1 MFCFLIFQEV
11 SEERDELRSELS
23 HLHQKLSCTQVG
35 TMIDSV
41 FTEPDQFQQS
51 SPSHLNSSFISE
63 SISPPSSLNL
73 GSDQEWFCGNSACQK
88 MFHSYKDLSDR
99 MENIAFRAP
108 GSGRS
113 DVVRAP
119 GSGRSDVVT
128 DDRNVEQ
135 GFQPEILREE
145 RLLDE
150 TKFVLGSAG
159 SDVMRDQKNRKRH
172 KSLGN
177 EQDGND
183 RVAELA
189 QGFQPECD
197 EVFSENIQD
206 GEYLSESQKIQ
217 IGFNPAEHES
227 FKDIRDQDLQASR
240 LSLNLDSTWESQG
253 VQRSISE
260 DCPPQFSPELKKLK
274 VFPAS
279 APVHHFLKEPDE
291 GFIPSKHGGDNADDG
306 RRMSETEDSENETIP
321 TEKLLR
327 IQESELHLLKNKIE
341 EMMDEK
347 SELTEKCLTLNTRV
361 EQEILL
367 RQGLEQELNSLVE
380 DLSTTEPASNAE
392 RPSMSDNPQ
401 KNDGSDGKE
410 RKASSLSIE
419 SLESKLKGLSFLYEK
434 EKQLREGLELKLNT
448 EKLYRK
454 DLEKEIKSLSIG
466 RDPPLSAGPHV
477 PGGKSSRRGRTLTQ
491 RQFSYEAEDA
501 GQQSG
506 DNWTVLSLFCS
517 EHYRDMESRVHQLQF
532 QNQFLSEKIRI
543 VESLNN
549 GERKALVEKNRKLES
564 ELKELRHGS
573 VFVEEDE
580 ELVVED
586 VMSKSSSGPGFLT
599 EEDVKLTK
607 EDIQQAKEGSVE
619 DVMSE
624 SSRGPG
630 FLTEEDVKI
639 TKEDI
644 QQTEEGSVEDGT
656 SSRGPGSLTK
666 KDVKKTKKASQQTKE
681 DGKQT
686 KKGIME
692 DKVDDNSAGAEEK
705 QVYFEDTSTG
715 TSLVKEGEPE
725 KLLSEEISVKSEE
738 EISSTSQKKN
748 QEDVNE
754 LREMLNDLNTQ
765 LELLRRDNLSLQL
778 EMKEKDDFLEH
789 VESRT
794 KELVSDL
801 KREQS
806 ECTEARQREEEL
818 GQECLNK
825 EHVIKEIAAELS
837 TLKDRLDEEKLKN
850 SSLKLELGKIR
861 DQEVLNLDRSCQTE
875 ELLNGD
881 VKFLAERTREVET
894 VEVQTDPDLV
904 YTGHVG
910 SQAEEVNGKTK
921 DQRVAD
927 GVRGDQTSEKETQ
940 AECGPVHSE
949 DGQTQTDTGENHKV
963 SQNELEAM
971 KLNLQEKEDYI
982 KRLEDE
988 LDQMETSGDV
998 EDPGDLQEFQEYRDR
1013 TERAL
1018 KEKESYIRK
1027 LEEHLLGRETPERNL
1042 KALQEKL
1049 CVEEAPKVE
1058 VGGKSVEGLHIHIET
1073 DETHKNPPDETAD
1086 KADVKATIDPLLPW
1100 HSPLDDLSEPSNYS
1114 VRSASHL
1121 EISTSVP
1128 EVIPESRDL
1137 FSPGLSV
1144 CSTGSTFSGGSWDQG
1159 LERIVSGLGPEEDGH
1174 KALEHKHFELIDEIS
1189 NLRKDLKETK
1199 SIYTQENAL
1208 LQEALDRERWMSGS
1222 LRSKL
1227 GMSNTVVNF
1236 DLSAEIVSLRQKVS
1250 VLQETN
1256 KMLQTENDRWMKR
1269 IQEQERLVMEF
1280 KGQQTTNRGPQGE
1293 RDEAFTRQVALLQ
1306 QHRQEL
1312 MDQLKEREL
1321 ENSKLSSK
1329 LGDQMILE
1337 ENLRREKDLLKVK
1350 LSERESIEDELHE
1363 KKMELQRQ
1371 VGYQRKLEDI
1381 IYHKNL
1387 IEKELMK
1394 QKRLLEMDF
1403 LEIESKLQEKEELL
1417 EIQRSQLLRELRMK
1431 DQIMA
1436 LGSEAGSEVTGSRIQ
1451 SPSFSETSSIHSGG
1465 LMSRGSRH
1473 QSVDLNVSR
1482 SSEMVSGCHSVD
1494 LNVSRSSEREAGRV
1508 GVMLTDA
1515 EKQHLSAIEFLKG
1528 KLNPGSDQN
1537 LHKRESKS
1545 TQRSHPLR
1553 GSTGDVGKG
1562 SGHPRQHS
1570 ESLGSGDHTA
1580 LE

>member
-1 MFCFLIFQEV
+1 MSLKLTIFCFLIFQEV

-23 HLHQKLSCTQVG
+23 HLHQQLSRTQVG

-51 SPSHLNSSFISE
+51 SSSHLNSSFISE

-73 GSDQEWFCGNSACQK
+73 SSEQEWFCVNSACQK
-88 MFHSYKDLSDR
+88 MFQSYKDLSDR
-99 MENIAFRAP
+99 VENIAFQAP

-113 DVVRAP
+113 DL
-119 GSGRSDVVT
+119 VT

-135 GFQPEILREE
+135 GFQPEILGEE

-150 TKFVLGSAG
+150 TNFGSQSGG

-172 KSLGN
+172 KSLSN

-183 RVAELA
+183 KLAELA

-197 EVFSENIQD
+197 EVFSENNQD
-206 GEYLSESQKIQ
+206 GEYLSEVQKIQ
-217 IGFNPAEHES
+217 VGFNPAEHES

-240 LSLNLDSTWESQG
+240 LSLNLDSAWESQG

-291 GFIPSKHGGDNADDG
+291 GFIPSRHGGDNTDSNDC
-306 RRMSETEDSENETIP
+306 RRMSETEDSENEVIP
-321 TEKLLR
+321 AEKLLR

-380 DLSTTEPASNAE
+380 DLSTTEPASNTE
-392 RPSMSDNPQ
+392 RLLMSDNPR
-401 KNDGSDGKE
+401 KNDGSDRKE

-454 DLEKEIKSLSIG
+454 DLEKEIKSLSIS
-466 RDPPLSAGPHV
+466 RDPPLSAGPHF
-477 PGGKSSRRGRTLTQ
+477 PGGKSSRRGRALTQ

-501 GQQSG
+501 GQHSG

-517 EHYRDMESRVHQLQF
+517 EHYREMESRVHQLQF

-549 GERKALVEKNRKLES
+549 GERKALMEKNRKLES

-599 EEDVKLTK
+599 EEDVKLTE
-607 EDIQQAKEGSVE
+607 EDIQRTKEGRVE
-619 DVMSE
+619 DGM
-624 SSRGPG
+624 SSRGSG
-630 FLTEEDVKI
+630 F
-639 TKEDI
+639 
-644 QQTEEGSVEDGT
+644 
-656 SSRGPGSLTK
+656 LTK
-666 KDVKKTKKASQQTKE
+666 KDVKKTKKGSQQTKE

-692 DKVDDNSAGAEEK
+692 DKVDINSNAGAEEK
-705 QVYFEDTSTG
+705 QVYFEDMSTE
-715 TSLVKEGEPE
+715 TSLVKKEEPE
-725 KLLSEEISVKSEE
+725 KLLSEEISIKSEG
-738 EISSTSQKKN
+738 EISSTSQEKN
-748 QEDVNE
+748 QEDVSK
-754 LREMLNDLNTQ
+754 LREMLNALNIQ

-794 KELVSDL
+794 KVLVSDL

-806 ECTEARQREEEL
+806 ECIEARQRVKEL
-818 GQECLNK
+818 GEECLSK
-825 EHVIKEIAAELS
+825 EQDIKEIVAELS
-837 TLKDRLDEEKLKN
+837 ILKDRLDEEKLKN

-861 DQEVLNLDRSCQTE
+861 DQEVLNVGRSCQTE
-875 ELLNGD
+875 EWWNGD
-881 VKFLAERTREVET
+881 VKHVAERTREVESD
-894 VEVQTDPDLV
+894 EVQTDPDLV

-910 SQAEEVNGKTK
+910 SQAEEVSGLTK
-921 DQRVAD
+921 AQQGDD
-927 GVRGDQTSEKETQ
+927 GVKGIQTSEKETQ
-940 AECGPVHSE
+940 AECGQINSE
-949 DGQTQTDTGENHKV
+949 DRQTQTDTEENHKV
-963 SQNELEAM
+963 SQKELEAM
-971 KLNLQEKEDYI
+971 KSKLQEKEDYI

-998 EDPGDLQEFQEYRDR
+998 EDPEDLQEFQEYRNR

-1018 KEKESYIRK
+1018 KEKETYIRK

-1049 CVEEAPKVE
+1049 CVEEAPKVKE
-1058 VGGKSVEGLHIHIET
+1058 GGKSVEDLHIHTET
-1073 DETHKNPPDETAD
+1073 DDTLKNPLDETVD
-1086 KADVKATIDPLLPW
+1086 KADVKAKIDPLLPW

-1114 VRSASHL
+1114 VKSASHL

-1189 NLRKDLKETK
+1189 NLRKDLKDTK

-1208 LQEALDRERWMSGS
+1208 LQEALDREKWMSGS

-1256 KMLQTENDRWMKR
+1256 KMLQTENDRWLKR
-1269 IQEQERLVMEF
+1269 VQEQERLVMDF
-1280 KGQQTTNRGPQGE
+1280 KGQQTTNRGLQGE

-1321 ENSKLSSK
+1321 ENNKLSSK

-1431 DQIMA
+1431 DQILA
-1436 LGSEAGSEVTGSRIQ
+1436 LGSEAGSEITGSRVQ

-1473 QSVDLNVSR
+1473 HSVDLNISR

-1494 LNVSRSSEREAGRV
+1494 LNVSRLSEREAGRV

-1528 KLNPGSDQN
+1528 KLKSGSDQN
-1537 LHKRESKS
+1537 LHKRESKAAQS
-1545 TQRSHPLR
+1545 SDPVR

-1570 ESLGSGDHTA
+1570 GSLGSGDHAA
-1580 LE
+1580 LK